1 MEVQVIQPEVLFFVQ
16 VIARQ
21 LKIYIV
27 LVVRPTQVAACLLW
41 ELVPKLSPK

>member
-1 MEVQVIQPEVLFFVQ
+1 MAALVIQPEVLFFVQ

-27 LVVRPTQVAACLLW
+27 LVVQPTQVAACLLW
-41 ELVPKLSPK
+41 ELAQKLSPK